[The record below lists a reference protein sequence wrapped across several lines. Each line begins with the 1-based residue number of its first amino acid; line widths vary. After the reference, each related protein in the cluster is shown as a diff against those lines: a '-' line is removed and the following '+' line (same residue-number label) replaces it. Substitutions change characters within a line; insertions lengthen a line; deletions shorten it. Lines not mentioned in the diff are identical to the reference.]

1 MIWVFN
7 HTVCV
12 YHLTHYNK
20 SWRIHWG
27 HSHITYILCTSKA
40 SNSIQYI
47 DWWML
52 TDKINARL
60 VVFKVLVCLLPLL
73 RKILWKNYLLTYP
86 LNTYFNGT
94 VKSLMKF
101 FSRIQSKHLHLK
113 SKWILSVH
121 HDGNKESSWVSDNTY
136 YQQKSQVLSNLRS
149 L

>member
-27 HSHITYILCTSKA
+27 HSHIIYILCTSKA

-60 VVFKVLVCLLPLL
+60 VVLKVLVFLLPLL
-73 RKILWKNYLLTYP
+73 RKILWKSKNL

-113 SKWILSVH
+113 SKRILSVH
-121 HDGNKESSWVSDNTY
+121 RDSNKESCWASDNTY
-136 YQQKSQVLSNLRS
+136 YQRKVKYLVI
-149 L
+149 